1 MKLQVSFTSDSARIL
16 YSRRPLQYQTQGSSG
31 FDLMAHAIHSG
42 GIDYN
47 IEDPFVLAPNQRV
60 LIKTGLVFGIEDGYE
75 IQIRSRSGL
84 ALKNGVMVL
93 NSPGTID
100 SDYRGEIGVIL
111 LNTDSYKSFQIS
123 FGDRICQ
130 AVVSKLYTCNFDFVP
145 LDDLGETDRSS
156 GGFGSTGL

>member
-1 MKLQVSFTSDSARIL
+1 MNLKVAFTSDSARIL
-16 YSRRPLQYQTQGSSG
+16 YSRRPLQYQTSGSSG

-47 IEDPFVLAPNQRV
+47 IHDPFILAPSQRI
-60 LIKTGLVFGIEDGYE
+60 LIKTGLVFAIEEGYE

-84 ALKNGVMVL
+84 ALKNGIMVL

-100 SDYRGEIGVIL
+100 SDYRGEVGVIL
-111 LNTDSYKSFQIS
+111 LNTDSSKSFQIA

-130 AVVSKLYTCNFDFVP
+130 AVVSKSDTCKFDIVS
-145 LDDLGETDRSS
+145 LDDLDGTNRSS